1 MRKICVYIFGLLFAA
16 FLLVSSSFGSFTAS
30 VNVFNAGVIRSDPAS
45 TFQIRGADLGLDM
58 FFSGNPAYQ
67 PNAWQMLADL
77 NINHIRC
84 GPGWYGDVA
93 GININSRSN
102 WAQNLDNFLTHA
114 ASHGITLSFIAMG
127 YNSAIGQI
135 TYGSMSLSDAEILID
150 KLAGDTSTSTS
161 GGRTFYGNTLGHN
174 FLTDPRVYVW
184 TTSNEQDLSSQAAR
198 DWNLGLCD
206 YIRNK
211 GGRAE
216 IAYAR
221 VAGDWD
227 YHTTETGNLLYGHV
241 DQVNYH
247 EYGEYAYAQYFQKSL
262 TRTWNG
268 MTYYQWWVNQF
279 QDMLSTPHFAADQI
293 VLGEYGCWI
302 GTGSNEGLSGVTFTN
317 QDRLNIYNTVFAAAE
332 ATGFKNLIFHYV
344 VGYPTEVPDYGI
356 YKSDHSGD
364 YWDDNLANVIR
375 EAYS

>member
-1 MRKICVYIFGLLFAA
+1 MILIALLLP
-16 FLLVSSSFGSFTAS
+16 FLTARVSSQTSNFDICG
-30 VNVFNAGVIRSDPAS
+30 AGIR
-45 TFQIRGADLGLDM
+45 LDM
-58 FFSGNPAYQ
+58 FYSGNPDYLS
-67 PNAWQMLADL
+67 NIWQMIENL
-77 NINHIRC
+77 NINNIRC
-84 GPGWYGDVA
+84 GGFWVTQRFS
-93 GININSRSN
+93 INSVSN
-102 WAQNLDNFLTHA
+102 WAENLNDFLTQA
-114 ASHGITLSFIAMG
+114 DSHGVTVSFVPMG
-127 YNSAIGQI
+127 YLNVFGQI
-135 TYGSMSLSDAEILID
+135 NYGSMSLSDAKILVD
-150 KLAGDTSTSTS
+150 KLAGYTNTSTS
-161 GGRTFYGNTLGHN
+161 GGRTFYGNTLAHN
-174 FLTDPRVYVW
+174 FLTDSRVWVW

-241 DQVNYH
+241 DQVHYH

-279 QDMLSTPHFAADQI
+279 HCKRLNPHFAADQI